1 MNTSSKIF
9 SKDSRLY
16 FWVDLIHKMA
26 RYNLKII
33 FAGRFIWFVIAA
45 LLFFILLSINLV
57 FNVPAYDSSTVYSI
71 LFFPGILLV
80 FYPTV
85 FGIQSDADTRILEI
99 LFGIPDYR
107 YKVWMVRLV
116 MIFLLTWVFLYG
128 FCWVGYYGLTPYPV
142 FEMSWQLMFPVCFLG
157 CLAFLIS
164 TIVKN
169 GNGTAVV
176 MIIIGVL
183 LMILGETLDRTQ
195 WNVFHNPYSIP
206 RQMNEVIWAQISQKN
221 RLFLAICSVIFL
233 LGGLTNLQQRE
244 KFLK

>member
-1 MNTSSKIF
+1 MDTPSKKIA
-9 SKDSRLY
+9 KQSRLN
-16 FWVDLIHKMA
+16 FWFDLIYKMA

-45 LLFFILLSINLV
+45 LVFFLLLSVNVV
-57 FNVPAYDSSTVYSI
+57 FNVPSFNSSTVYSI
-71 LFFPGILLV
+71 LLVPGILLI

-116 MIFLLTWVFLYG
+116 MIFLLTWFFLYL
-128 FCWVGYYGLTPYPV
+128 FCWVGYFGLTPYPV
-142 FEMSWQLMFPVCFLG
+142 FEMSWQLMFPISFLG
-157 CLAFLIS
+157 CLAFLVS
-164 TIVKN
+164 TMVKN

-183 LMILGETLDRTQ
+183 LMTLADSLDSTK

-206 RQMNEVIWAQISQKN
+206 QQMNEMVWAQISQYN
-221 RLFLAICSVIFL
+221 RIFL
-233 LGGLTNLQQRE
+233 FIGSVGFLLWGLINLQQRE

>member
-1 MNTSSKIF
+1 MDKSVKIF
-9 SKDSRLY
+9 SRESRLY
-16 FWVDLIHKMA
+16 FWIDLIHKMA

-33 FAGRFIWFVIAA
+33 FAGRFIWFVLAA

-57 FNVPAYDSSTVYSI
+57 FNFPAYDSSSVYGI
-71 LFFPGILLV
+71 LIVPGILLA

-99 LFGIPDYR
+99 LFGIPNYR

-116 MIFLLTWVFLYG
+116 MIFLLTWFFLYL
-128 FCWVGYYGLTPYPV
+128 FCWVGYFGLTPFPV
-142 FEMSWQLMFPVCFLG
+142 FEMSWQLMFPVLFLG
-157 CLAFLIS
+157 SLAFLVS

-183 LMILGETLDRTQ
+183 LLMFVEALNRTQ

-206 RQMNEVIWAQISQKN
+206 DRMNEMIWTQISQKN
-221 RLFLAICSVIFL
+221 RLFLSIMSLICL
-233 LGGLTNLQQRE
+233 LGGLTNLQRRE